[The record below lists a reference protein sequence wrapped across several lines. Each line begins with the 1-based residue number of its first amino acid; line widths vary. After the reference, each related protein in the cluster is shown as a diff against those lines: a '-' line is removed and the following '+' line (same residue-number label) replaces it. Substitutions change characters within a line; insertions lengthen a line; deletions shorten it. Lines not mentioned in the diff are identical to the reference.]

1 MIRICVYLILIVGIT
16 PVVPLFANQD
26 AAVEIQEGDVRH
38 WIEYYKKERGIS
50 NEAASEDKEAPK
62 PVPQGTEESRTGA
75 ASSESTRTDP
85 GD

>member
-1 MIRICVYLILIVGIT
+1 MIRICVFLILFVGNT
-16 PVVPLFANQD
+16 SVAPLFANQD

-50 NEAASEDKEAPK
+50 NEAAAEEEGTAKPAP
-62 PVPQGTEESRTGA
+62 PATEENRAGA
-75 ASSESTRTDP
+75 ASGESTTTDP